1 MNVSIMK
8 NIFYTIFLCVL
19 LGSCGERSTESNI
32 DQPANDA
39 NAVVLTAIQLKN
51 AGIVTDTLSGKLIS
65 SILKLNGKIDVPP
78 QNLVSIS
85 VPLGGYLKRTDLL
98 PGMHVNKGQ
107 VIAVMEDQQYIQLQ
121 QDYLTAKARIKYLE
135 AEYNRQRDLNKEQA
149 SSDKIYQQAESEF
162 RTHQILIRSLA
173 QKLQLVGINAAKLH
187 ENNISRS
194 VNIFSPIDGFVS
206 AVNVNIGKYVSPTDV
221 LFELINPADIH
232 LNLRVFE
239 KDLPSLYIG
248 QKLVAYTNNDP
259 QKKHVGDILL
269 IGKNIGNNGYTEV
282 HCHFDNYDKS
292 LVPGTYM
299 NAEIELKNH
308 RAFVVPEDAIVR
320 LDNKQYVFY
329 KADNL
334 KFTMLPIEVG
344 ENNDGFT
351 EIKNGSAIALK
362 QIVVKGAY
370 TLLMSLKNGGEEE

>member
-8 NIFYTIFLCVL
+8 NIFYTTILCVF

-39 NAVVLTAIQLKN
+39 NAVVLTALQLKN

-65 SILKLNGKIDVPP
+65 SVLKLNGKIDVPP

-173 QKLQLVGINAAKLH
+173 QKLQLVGVNATQLH

-248 QKLVAYTNNDP
+248 QKLVAYTNNDV
-259 QKKHVGDILL
+259 QKKHIGDILL

-282 HCHFDNYDKS
+282 HCHFDNYDKN

-299 NAEIELKNH
+299 NAEIELTNK

-320 LDNKQYVFY
+320 FENKHFVFH
-329 KADNL
+329 KADSL

-344 ENNDGFT
+344 ETNGGFT

-370 TLLMSLKNGGEEE
+370 TLLMSLKNGGAEE

>member
-8 NIFYTIFLCVL
+8 NILYTIILFVL
-19 LGSCGERSTESNI
+19 LASCGERSSEPNI
-32 DQPANDA
+32 DQPINDA
-39 NAVVLTAIQLKN
+39 NSIVLTAIQLKN
-51 AGIVTDTLSGKLIS
+51 AGIVTDTLSGKPIS
-65 SILKLNGKIDVPP
+65 SLLKLNGKIDVPP

-85 VPLGGYLKRTDLL
+85 VPLGGYLKKTDLL

-107 VIAVMEDQQYIQLQ
+107 VIAVIEDQQYIQLQ

-149 SSDKIYQQAESEF
+149 SSDKIYQEAESEF
-162 RTHQILIRSLA
+162 RTQQILIRSLA
-173 QKLQLVGINAAKLH
+173 QKLQLVGINATRLH

-248 QKLVAYTNNDP
+248 QKLVAYTNNDF
-259 QKKHVGDILL
+259 QNKHTGDILL
-269 IGKNIGNNGYTEV
+269 IGKNIGNDGYTEV
-282 HCHFDNYDKS
+282 HCHFDNYDKN

-299 NAEIELKNH
+299 NAEIELRNH

-320 LDNKQYVFY
+320 FENKHYVFQ
-329 KADNL
+329 KADSL
-334 KFTMLPIEVG
+334 TFTMLPIEVG
-344 ENNDGFT
+344 ETNAGLT
-351 EIKNGSAIALK
+351 EIRNGSEIALK

>member
-1 MNVSIMK
+1 MK
-8 NIFYTIFLCVL
+8 KIFYSIIFLSVL
-19 LGSCGERSTESNI
+19 VSCGEESAEPNN
-32 DQPANDA
+32 DQPANDL
-39 NAVVLTAIQLKN
+39 NSIVLTATQLKN
-51 AGIVTDTLSGKLIS
+51 AGIVTDTLSGKPIS
-65 SILKLNGKIDVPP
+65 SLLKLNGKIDVPP

-85 VPLGGYLKRTDLL
+85 VPLGGYLKKTDLL
-98 PGMHVNKGQ
+98 PGMHVNKGE
-107 VIAVMEDQQYIQLQ
+107 VIAVIEDQQYIQLQ

-135 AEYNRQRDLNKEQA
+135 AEFNRQRDLNKEQA
-149 SSDKIYQQAESEF
+149 SSDKIYQQSESEF
-162 RTHQILIRSLA
+162 RTQQILIRSLA

-239 KDLPSLYIG
+239 KDLPSLYVG
-248 QKLVAYTNNDP
+248 QKLVAYTNNDS
-259 QKKHVGDILL
+259 QNKHIGDILL
-269 IGKNIGNNGYTEV
+269 IGKNIGNDGYTEV
-282 HCHFDNYDKS
+282 HCHFDNYDKT

-299 NAEIELKNH
+299 NAEIELTNK

-320 LDNKQYVFY
+320 FENKYFVFH
-329 KADNL
+329 KADSL

-344 ENNDGFT
+344 ETNAGFT

-370 TLLMSLKNGGEEE
+370 TLLMSLKNGGEE